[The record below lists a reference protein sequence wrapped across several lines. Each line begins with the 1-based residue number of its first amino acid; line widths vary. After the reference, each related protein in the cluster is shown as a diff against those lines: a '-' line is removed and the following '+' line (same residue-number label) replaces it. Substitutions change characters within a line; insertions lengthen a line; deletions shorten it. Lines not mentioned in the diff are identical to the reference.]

1 MHRPFSLK
9 NDGGRA
15 VGPVSENRALPTH
28 RADLPAF
35 YNEWFENVLKW
46 VRALGGRDSELE
58 DIAQEVFL
66 VVRKRIDT
74 FDGRN
79 PAGWLYQI
87 TRRKVRDFRQLAWI
101 KKVFTRDHVDTVD
114 DLPSDGE
121 GPAAELERKQKQR
134 ILHLILTKMD
144 EDRRATFVLFEIDGV
159 SGEDI
164 ARLQGVPVN
173 TVWSRLHK
181 ARKEFLALAA
191 RYHKVQEHLAA
202 RRTRAGKAKP

>member
-1 MHRPFSLK
+1 M
-9 NDGGRA
+9 A
-15 VGPVSENRALPTH
+15 PVSERPTIPPG

-35 YNEWFENVLKW
+35 YNQWFEDVLKW

-114 DLPSDGE
+114 DLPYDGE

-134 ILHLILTKMD
+134 MLHLILTKMN

-164 ARLQGVPVN
+164 AHLQGVPVN

-191 RYHKVQEHLAA
+191 RYHKVQEHVAA
-202 RRTRAGKAKP
+202 RRSRLGKVKL

>member
-1 MHRPFSLK
+1 M
-9 NDGGRA
+9 
-15 VGPVSENRALPTH
+15 VQPVPQRSAGTIG

-35 YNEWFENVLKW
+35 YSDWFEAVLKW
-46 VRALGGRDSELE
+46 VRALGGQESELE

-87 TRRKVRDFRQLAWI
+87 TRRKVRDFRQLSWI
-101 KKVFTRDHVDTVD
+101 KKVFTRDHVDSVD
-114 DLPSDGE
+114 DLPFNGE
-121 GPAAELERKQKQR
+121 GPAGELERKQTQR
-134 ILHLILTKMD
+134 VLYAILSKMNK
-144 EDRRATFVLFEIDGV
+144 DRRATFVLFEIDGL

-164 ARLQGVPVN
+164 ARIHGVPVN

-191 RYHKVQEHLAA
+191 RYNKVQEHVAPG
-202 RRTRAGKAKP
+202 RTRQPTGPDR